1 MSLGKT
7 IRGKMPVF
15 FFQFRKLDPRVQ
27 NPKKYHTETGT
38 EIHLPFESADL
49 SHFEMQCTEFNK
61 KC

>member
-15 FFQFRKLDPRVQ
+15 FFQFRKLDPLVQ
-27 NPKKYHTETGT
+27 NPTKYHTETGT
-38 EIHLPFESADL
+38 EINLLFESADL
-49 SHFEMQCTEFNK
+49 SHSETKCTEFNK